1 MAANQRLGVTVMK
14 SRSGSWIRGQVV
26 GLFVLRAMLGLTL
39 LATGACSKQEN
50 LVGPEPQPV
59 THTQV
64 PNPDLR
70 ADGVG
75 WILDGSIDLDPGWP
89 SRRIPLGAARTARAA
104 RADTDTVL
112 VTQGSWV
119 KPLLD
124 YSFRGDFV
132 NAKTRFYV
140 NGTDIGLV
148 DLPWAPP
155 KTEFQTGVAS
165 GPSFRIPDT
174 STYTF
179 RATLDATDQYS
190 EVDEA
195 NNSAVLVVRGVPGD
209 LWVDEIRAGILPS
222 GRADTVAV
230 GQSVLLEG
238 TCSSS
243 ALLTNVRI
251 VLDVDGT
258 AVVDTLVG
266 FSPDFHFW
274 GFDSKAVSGNWVA
287 VSPGIHT
294 VTLRVDPDNLHP
306 ERFETNNQIQKR
318 ILVTPIP

>member
-1 MAANQRLGVTVMK
+1 MEN
-14 SRSGSWIRGQVV
+14 RSASWIRGQVAV
-26 GLFVLRAMLGLTL
+26 LFALRTMLGLTL
-39 LATGACSKQEN
+39 LATGACAKHEN
-50 LVGPEPQPV
+50 LVGPEPRAVAP
-59 THTQV
+59 TQV
-64 PNPDLR
+64 PDPDLR
-70 ADGVG
+70 ADGVRWTG
-75 WILDGSIDLDPGWP
+75 DGTIDLDPGWP
-89 SRRIPLGAARTARAA
+89 SRRIALGAGAPMKLAD

-112 VTQGSWV
+112 VTQGTWV
-119 KPLLD
+119 RPLLD
-124 YSFRGDFV
+124 YSFRGDFSG
-132 NAKTRFYV
+132 AKAQFRV
-140 NGTDIGLV
+140 NGSDLGL
-148 DLPWAPP
+148 
-155 KTEFQTGVAS
+155 TELSWIQSTAEYQTNVVA

-179 RATLDATDQYS
+179 RCVLDATDKYS
-190 EVDEA
+190 EVDET
-195 NNSAVLVVRGVPGD
+195 NNNAVLVVRGVPGD

-258 AVVDTLVG
+258 AVVDTLVS

-274 GFDSKAVSGNWVA
+274 GFDSKAVFGNWVA
-287 VSPGIHT
+287 VSPGVHT

-306 ERFETNNQIQKR
+306 EYIETNNQIQKR
-318 ILVTPIP
+318 IFVPPIP